1 MRTGNFDPKRAL
13 GLNLHVVEIGARS
26 RASVPLAPL
35 GCPPASAAGR
45 AGFETDNALK
55 LILEAS
61 LAQVKGRAALGRG
74 PMRTMNDVGNIHIVD
89 DDPGVSEALA
99 LFLETEGYSVRAHES
114 ARVFLDSI
122 GSDENGCVV
131 TDMRMP
137 GMTGLEL
144 MQAMKERRISMPII
158 LVTAYADVPLALQ
171 AMKMGA
177 VDLLEKPFEYEAL
190 LTAIRDALQ
199 RAYADETRRA
209 KTRAILKR
217 FASLTKREKEVFAEI
232 LKGRPNKLIAH
243 DLGISMRTVEVHRG
257 ALMIKMGAKNLP
269 ELVQLAIVIPPTEL
283 PMTPE

>member
-1 MRTGNFDPKRAL
+1 MRG
-13 GLNLHVVEIGARS
+13 
-26 RASVPLAPL
+26 
-35 GCPPASAAGR
+35 
-45 AGFETDNALK
+45 
-55 LILEAS
+55 
-61 LAQVKGRAALGRG
+61 AALGRG
-74 PMRTMNDVGNIHIVD
+74 PMRTMNNVGNIHIVD
-89 DDPGVSEALA
+89 DDPGVSEALG
-99 LFLETEGYSVRAHES
+99 LFLESEGYLVRTHDS
-114 ARVFLDSI
+114 ARAFLDSI
-122 GSDENGCVV
+122 GSGESGCVV

-177 VDLLEKPFEYEAL
+177 VDLLEKPFEYAAL

-199 RAYADETRRA
+199 RAYADEAREA

-217 FASLTKREKEVFAEI
+217 FASLTKREKEVLAGL

-257 ALMIKMGAKNLP
+257 TLMMKMGAKSLP
-269 ELVQLAIVIPPTEL
+269 ELVQLVMVIPPAEL
-283 PMTPE
+283 PLSPE